1 MNTKRI
7 LISMVAGAMLTG
19 SVAMAAHGNDQA
31 RSKTK
36 VRAAKST
43 ATATMTTGGNRSTVR
58 TRQIST
64 GGSTAVRTGNFSDR
78 TRVVSGSRTRYSYPS
93 RSYSYG
99 SGSYGYG
106 YGYPYYSYGPSVSF
120 GFGYPYYSYGY
131 PYGYYGYPYGY
142 YGSYPSD
149 YSYGYYSYDRSGYG
163 GYANG
168 SVVIPV
174 QLLLARAGYYRGAID
189 GVMGPRTRYAIQAYE
204 RDHGLRVDGA
214 ISGSLLR
221 NMGLRY

>member
-43 ATATMTTGGNRSTVR
+43 ATATMTTGGNRSAVR
-58 TRQIST
+58 TRQIAT
-64 GGSTAVRTGNFSDR
+64 AGNTAVRAGNFSNR
-78 TRVVSGSRTRYSYPS
+78 TRIVSGSRTRYSYPS
-93 RSYSYG
+93 RSYNYG
-99 SGSYGYG
+99 YRSYG

-120 GFGYPYYSYGY
+120 GFGYPYSYGYGY
-131 PYGYYGYPYGY
+131 PYYSFGYYPYDYYNGDYPYTSGY
-142 YGSYPSD
+142 YYGRPG
-149 YSYGYYSYDRSGYG
+149 YST
-163 GYANG
+163 YANG
-168 SVVIPV
+168 SVVIQV
-174 QLLLARAGYYRGAID
+174 QSRLARAGYYHGPID
-189 GVMGPRTRYAIQAYE
+189 GVMGRGTSFAIRAYE
-204 RDHGLRVDGA
+204 RDHGLRMDGV
-214 ISGSLLR
+214 ISRQLMR

>member
-7 LISMVAGAMLTG
+7 LISVVAGAMLTG

-120 GFGYPYYSYGY
+120 GFGYPYSYGYY
-131 PYGYYGYPYGY
+131 PYGYSSY
-142 YGSYPSD
+142 YPSD
-149 YSYGYYSYDRSGYG
+149 YSYGYYGYNRSGYNT
-163 GYANG
+163 YANG
-168 SVVIPV
+168 SIVIQV
-174 QLLLARAGYYRGAID
+174 QSRLARAGYYRGAID
-189 GVMGPRTRYAIQAYE
+189 GAMGPRTHYAIVAYE

-214 ISGSLLR
+214 ISGQLLR

>member
-1 MNTKRI
+1 
-7 LISMVAGAMLTG
+7 MVAGAMLTG

-78 TRVVSGSRTRYSYPS
+78 TRVSAGTRTRYSYPS

-120 GFGYPYYSYGY
+120 GFGYPYSYGYY
-131 PYGYYGYPYGY
+131 PYGYSSY
-142 YGSYPSD
+142 YPSD
-149 YSYGYYSYDRSGYG
+149 YSYGYYGYNRSGYNT
-163 GYANG
+163 YANG
-168 SVVIPV
+168 SIVIQV
-174 QLLLARAGYYRGAID
+174 QSRLARAGYYRGAID
-189 GVMGPRTRYAIQAYE
+189 GAMGPRTHYAIVAYE

-214 ISGSLLR
+214 ISGQLLR